1 MARVRNGVV
10 TKARHKKVLKEARG
24 YFGSKHR
31 LYKSAK
37 EQLMHAGVY
46 AYRDRRQKKREFR
59 KLWIVRINA
68 ACRLNDISYS
78 RFIEGLNKAGVEV
91 NREQLMHA
99 GVYAYRDRR
108 QKKREFRKLW
118 IVRINAACRLNDI
131 SYSRFIEGLNK
142 AGVEIN
148 RKMLSEIAINDP
160 KAFSELV
167 KVAKNGKVETKARK
181 EEKEEKVEK
190 EVKAEKP
197 AKKEEKKDLAS
208 LTVAELKEMAKKAKV
223 EGYTSMKKAELVAA
237 LEK

>member
-10 TKARHKKVLKEARG
+10 TKDRHKKVLKEARG

-68 ACRLNDISYS
+68 ACRLN
-78 RFIEGLNKAGVEV
+78 E
-91 NREQLMHA
+91 
-99 GVYAYRDRR
+99 
-108 QKKREFRKLW
+108 
-118 IVRINAACRLNDI
+118 I

-167 KVAKNGKVETKARK
+167 KVAKNQKVEAKKETK
-181 EEKEEKVEK
+181 KEEKVEK
-190 EVKAEKP
+190 EVKEVKTEKKETVKKET
-197 AKKEEKKDLAS
+197 KKEEKKDLSS
-208 LTVAELKEMAKKAKV
+208 LTVAELKDLAKKNKI
-223 EGYTSMKKAELVAA
+223 EGYTTMKKAELVKA